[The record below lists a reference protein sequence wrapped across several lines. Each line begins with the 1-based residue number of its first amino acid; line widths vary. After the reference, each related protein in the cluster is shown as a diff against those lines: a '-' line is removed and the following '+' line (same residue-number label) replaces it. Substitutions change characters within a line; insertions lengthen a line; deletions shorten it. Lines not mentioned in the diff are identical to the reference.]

1 MNVLV
6 KKPYVIRVSSQKG
19 GVGKTTIAV
28 NLACALSDM
37 GYGVLLVDADTANPS
52 CGFYLGLEDANIG
65 FVDVIS
71 GKASPDKAI
80 VKYNPTGL
88 YVLPGTVHKGNYIIT
103 EHQARAKTALLKSL
117 EYDFIIVDTPPGV
130 FYRETNDA
138 YDEALVLT
146 IPTMSAT
153 TSAMR
158 LAHLYDKEEMR
169 HSLVINRVRNKK
181 FELSIGEMEGAYGNK
196 ASAVIPEDDAVQESE
211 SMHLPAYVSRKG
223 SAFARSIEDLALFI
237 GNKSGTPLHR
247 SAFIRRSFFYRIF
260 RFFRIVS

>member
-1 MNVLV
+1 M
-6 KKPYVIRVSSQKG
+6 KTMKRKPYVIRVSSQKG
-19 GVGKTTIAV
+19 GVGKTTVAV
-28 NLACALSDM
+28 NLGCALSDM
-37 GYGVLLVDADTANPS
+37 GYGTLLVDADTANPS

-71 GKASPDKAI
+71 GKASPEKAI

-88 YVLPGTVHKGNYIIT
+88 YVLPGTVHKGNYMIT
-103 EHQARAKTALLKSL
+103 EHQARAKANLLKSL

-130 FYRETNDA
+130 FYRETNNA

-169 HSLVINRVRNKK
+169 HSLVVNRVRSKK
-181 FELSIGEMEGAYGNK
+181 FELSIGEIEGAYGSK
-196 ASAVIPEDDAVQESE
+196 SSAVVPEDDAVQESE
-211 SMHLPAYVSRKG
+211 SMHLPAYVSRRG
-223 SAFARSIEDLALFI
+223 SQFSRSIDDLAMFI

-247 SAFIRRSFFYRIF
+247 NTFIRRSFLYRLL
-260 RFFRIVS
+260 RFLRIVG